1 MVRVMSVGVL
11 VALALVLAALA
22 LLVATA
28 QSARADDYDECY
40 WLNMEGISEETQQAT
55 RDGLESRGWYSAPQT
70 ASMPST
76 APVAALWARW
86 AERHEALAKLPPEL
100 SRAGG
105 GRSPQAIKSSRYLVA
120 GTVAGCGPYSILCS
134 T

>member
-11 VALALVLAALA
+11 VALALVLAQLA

-55 RDGLESRGWYSAPQT
+55 RDGLESRGWYDDPTDSID
-70 ASMPST
+70 
-76 APVAALWARW
+76 ALY
-86 AERHEALAKLPPEL
+86 
-100 SRAGG
+100 
-105 GRSPQAIKSSRYLVA
+105 SP
-120 GTVAGCGPYSILCS
+120 GCGAVGEMGGEA
-134 T
+134 

>member
-55 RDGLESRGWYSAPQT
+55 RDGLESRGWYDDPTDSID
-70 ASMPST
+70 
-76 APVAALWARW
+76 ALY
-86 AERHEALAKLPPEL
+86 
-100 SRAGG
+100 
-105 GRSPQAIKSSRYLVA
+105 SP
-120 GTVAGCGPYSILCS
+120 GCGAVGEMGGEA
-134 T
+134 

>member
-55 RDGLESRGWYSAPQT
+55 RDGLESRGWYDEPTDSID
-70 ASMPST
+70 
-76 APVAALWARW
+76 ALY
-86 AERHEALAKLPPEL
+86 
-100 SRAGG
+100 
-105 GRSPQAIKSSRYLVA
+105 SP
-120 GTVAGCGPYSILCS
+120 GCGAVGEMGGEA
-134 T
+134 